1 MKPFRFPLDM
11 VLEARRA
18 QENEAKQQLALAL
31 ERHRQAQVAY
41 QEAVGVF
48 NNLLQSIADMTT
60 GLFTVADRERTS
72 VMRKAQERIINQ
84 LRAAMHEAS
93 KFVEEKR
100 NIAMQARR
108 SRELLERLKDSRR
121 DAWEKESTRL
131 EQIQFDEFAMTRRYQ
146 ASRQEEALC

>member
-11 VLEARRA
+11 VLDARRA
-18 QENEAKQQLALAL
+18 QENEAKQQLALAQ
-31 ERHRQAQVAY
+31 ERQRQAQQTY
-41 QEAVGVF
+41 KDAVSVF
-48 NNLLQSIADMTT
+48 NALLQAIADMTT
-60 GLFTVADRERTS
+60 ARFTVADRERTA
-72 VMRKAQERIINQ
+72 VMRKAQEQIINE
-84 LRAAMHEAS
+84 LRAAVHEAA

-108 SRELLERLKDSRR
+108 SRELLERLKESRR